1 MFEVR
6 RTDVNDP
13 FYGLKV
19 FKDGE
24 RVGTLAIGD
33 GQGALPFAQQ
43 TGEFMD
49 NSGEKEQD
57 VSVALVYQT
66 FGIDLPEES
75 NEMNE
80 GTKTLVQHL
89 ARGEN
94 RKAEEAFKNV
104 MDQKIG
110 NAMRAKMP
118 EVAQSMFNNEKS

>member
-1 MFEVR
+1 MYEIQ

-24 RVGTLAIGD
+24 RVATLAIGD

-43 TGEFMD
+43 TGEFMG

-80 GTKTLVQHL
+80 GTKAIVQHL

-94 RKAEEAFKNV
+94 RKAEEAFKTV